1 MVIIWL
7 MIFILHGYYMLLYG
21 YYTIILV
28 NTGFNDFSHGL
39 TTFHRSFCL
48 PRDAQ
53 VVFSSG
59 AQRRVV

>member
-39 TTFHRSFCL
+39 TTFHRLFCL